1 MGRDTRNFGISQ
13 QRAGQDFGISQQR
26 AGQDF
31 SISQQQAVASRQLEL
46 QAQEYARKYEGLQL
60 QTEINRQT
68 QDLAISFQ
76 RLNQSIGF
84 QKEGFANQ
92 RADMAY
98 DKALDYSNFAL
109 QTGRQRRNFGYAE
122 ADFAGAARAKDPL
135 GAAGLRFQG
144 CYLCRSPGKERPAKR
159 TN

>member
-13 QRAGQDFGISQQR
+13 QRAGQDFSQQAR
-26 AGQDF
+26 EA
-31 SISQQQAVASRQLEL
+31 AASRQLEL
-46 QAQEYARKYEGLQL
+46 ESQEYARRYEGLQL

-92 RADMAY
+92 KADMAY

-109 QTGRQRRNFGYAE
+109 QTGRQRRNFQVM
-122 ADFAGAARAKDPL
+122 RRRTLP
-135 GAAGLRFQG
+135 GLLAPKTR
-144 CYLCRSPGKERPAKR
+144 
-159 TN
+159 